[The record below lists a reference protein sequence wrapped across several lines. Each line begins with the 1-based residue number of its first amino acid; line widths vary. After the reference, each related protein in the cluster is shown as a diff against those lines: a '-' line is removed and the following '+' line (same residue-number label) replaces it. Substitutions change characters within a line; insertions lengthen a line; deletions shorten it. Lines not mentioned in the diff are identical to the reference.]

1 MIDENN
7 KKFHK
12 ELNPKIWEF
21 WKEKRI
27 GGRSGYDLK
36 LPVYHVLKNIANA
49 FIEFLDIPKNAV
61 KDIVLTGSNVSYNY
75 TPQSDLDVHLIVD
88 FEKVHK
94 DCPIVSGFMQSKK
107 SEFNN
112 SHDIYIYGIPVEVYV
127 EPINAP
133 SVYNGLYSLK
143 YHKWLKKPEKLKPL
157 NNSAD
162 IKAKY
167 EEIKNTID
175 DLLDESKF
183 LRDEVADGETAEKLM
198 KKLKQMRMAG
208 LQKEGEFS
216 VENQVFK
223 KLRNEGY
230 IGKLVNM
237 RKKGED
243 KKLSLEEKYED
254 IMLDIEEMLG
264 TSTAVMAPYP
274 TPVAGQNGVYKERK
288 GKTKPAM
295 YKYKYQ
301 KTRGKKM
308 KTIVETMEKI
318 YNTCEAILDESTLQA
333 IRKSNLPK
341 EKKQELTGKLGKARA
356 KEEELANEKAFQS
369 WVKGERKQPT
379 VETARSPEYTKNAN
393 GERETRLRSYNNN
406 YNKYGYSKP
415 KTDSQKIDASIQRN
429 KKKINKAYESIEE
442 ITFLCN
448 KILEEKDGYN
458 LIATGHYEGDGN
470 NLYKVHTKHDK
481 GITKSKIY
489 AKDPDHAKKLVQKM
503 YGGPDSAHEVIE

>member
-1 MIDENN
+1 MQEN
-7 KKFHK
+7 FHK
-12 ELNPKIWEF
+12 ELNQKIFRGTE
-21 WKEKRI
+21 
-27 GGRSGYDLK
+27 LK
-36 LPVYHVLKNIANA
+36 PEVLNKLKNIASA
-49 FIEFLDIPKNAV
+49 FIEFLDIPKKAV
-61 KDIVLTGSNVSYNY
+61 KDVVLTGSNVSYNY
-75 TPQSDLDVHLIVD
+75 TPQSDLDVHLIIN
-88 FEKVHK
+88 FNEVHK
-94 DCPIVSGFMQSKK
+94 NCPIVGDFLLSKK

-112 SHDIYIYGIPVEVYV
+112 NHDILIYGIPVEVYA
-127 EPINAP
+127 EPVDAP
-133 SVYNGLYSLK
+133 SVYNGLYSIK
-143 YHKWLKKPEKLKPL
+143 YNKWLQKPEKLKPL
-157 NNSAD
+157 NNSTE

-167 EEIKNTID
+167 KEIKNTIEE
-175 DLLDESKF
+175 LTDEAKF
-183 LRDEVADGETAEKLM
+183 IKNEVANGETAEKLM
-198 KKLKQMRMAG
+198 KKLKEMRKAG
-208 LQKEGEFS
+208 LHKEGEFS

-230 IGKLVNM
+230 IGKLANM
-237 RKKGED
+237 RKKSED
-243 KKLSLEEKYED
+243 KKLSLEEKYEEVIND
-254 IMLDIEEMLG
+254 IKEMLCS
-264 TSTAVMAPYP
+264 STAVMAPYP
-274 TPVAGQNGVYKERK
+274 TPIAGQNGVYTKEKK
-288 GKTKPAM
+288 GKSKPAM

-301 KTRGKKM
+301 KTRGNKM
-308 KTIVETMEKI
+308 KTIVETMKEI
-318 YNTCEAILDESTLQA
+318 YNTCEAIIDESTLQA

-379 VETARSPEYTKNAN
+379 VETTRSPEYTKNAN

-429 KKKINKAYESIEE
+429 KKKLNKTYEAMEE
-442 ITFLCN
+442 ISFLCN

-481 GITKSKIY
+481 GVTKSKIY

-503 YGGPDSAHEVIE
+503 YGSPDSAHEVIK

>member
-12 ELNPKIWEF
+12 ELNQKIF
-21 WKEKRI
+21 K
-27 GGRSGYDLK
+27 GTTLK
-36 LPVYHVLKNIANA
+36 PEVLNKLKNVANA

-75 TPQSDLDVHLIVD
+75 TPQSDLDVHLIVN

-112 SHDIYIYGIPVEVYV
+112 SHDIYIYGIPVEVYA
-127 EPINAP
+127 EPVDAP
-133 SVYNGLYSLK
+133 SVYNGLYSIK
-143 YHKWLKKPEKLKPL
+143 YNKWLKEPEKLKPL

-167 EEIKNTID
+167 KELKNYIEELT
-175 DLLDESKF
+175 DEAKF
-183 LRDEVADGETAEKLM
+183 LKNEVANGEAAENLM

-230 IGKLVNM
+230 IGKLVDI
-237 RKKGED
+237 RKKATD

-254 IMLDIEEMLG
+254 IMLAIEEMLG
-264 TSTAVMAPYP
+264 TSTAAMAPYP
-274 TPVAGQNGVYKERK
+274 TPVAGQNGVHKERK

-301 KTRGKKM
+301 KTRGNKM
-308 KTIVETMEKI
+308 KTIVETMKEI

-429 KKKINKAYESIEE
+429 KKKLNKAYEAMEE
-442 ITFLCN
+442 ITNICN
-448 KILEEKDGYN
+448 KIIKESYSQNSAEYYKDRQN
-458 LIATGHYEGDGN
+458 
-470 NLYKVHTKHDK
+470 
-481 GITKSKIY
+481 
-489 AKDPDHAKKLVQKM
+489 
-503 YGGPDSAHEVIE
+503 